1 MTVTIVLPFINLTGG
16 VRVLLTY
23 ANALEQAGHRVTVV
37 YPSWPYR
44 FHFTRRQQWTE
55 FRKHSAAELRVPW
68 FELRSRLRRVPLV
81 AAAFLPRA
89 DVIVATAWPTA
100 HSVARLPASRG
111 RKVHVLMHHET
122 GTGPE
127 ARIRRTYSLPFYRIA
142 ISEMVRREVKAAFG
156 YEVEEVVPCGV
167 DPALF
172 YPDGAVDGS
181 SVLLLYHPDP
191 RKGAVDGL
199 EALNRLR
206 VRIPRLQ
213 VRVCGTI
220 QPASLPGWMSF
231 RFHPPDA
238 DLRRMYS
245 ESNVLLYPSRYE
257 GFGLPPLEAM
267 ACGCPSVT
275 TAVGAIPE
283 FAADRRDA
291 LIVRAGDIDAMVARL
306 EEVLLDAALR
316 RRLSEEGRRTADRYS
331 VARTAP
337 LFVAALERA
346 LATIA
351 VRA

>member
-1 MTVTIVLPFINLTGG
+1 VTITIVLPFINLTGG
-16 VRVLLTY
+16 VRMLLMY
-23 ANALEQAGHRVTVV
+23 ANALHDAGHIVTVA

-55 FRKHSAAELRVPW
+55 FRKHASAGPRVPW
-68 FELRSRLRRVPLV
+68 FALRARLLRVPFV
-81 AAAFLPRA
+81 STPFLPRA

-100 HSVARLPASRG
+100 HSVARLGASRG
-111 RKVHVLMHHET
+111 RKVHVVMHHEA

-127 ARIRRTYSLPFYRIA
+127 AWIRRIYSLPFYRVA
-142 ISEMVRREVKAAFG
+142 ISQQVRRELKDRFG
-156 YEVEEVVPCGV
+156 CDVEEVVPCGV
-167 DPALF
+167 DPSLF
-172 YPDGAVDGS
+172 YSDGAPEAA
-181 SVLLLYHPDP
+181 SVLFLYHPDP
-191 RKGAVDGL
+191 RKGAQDGL
-199 EALNRLR
+199 AAISRLR
-206 VRIPRLQ
+206 DRIPGVR
-213 VRVCGTI
+213 VRVCGTV
-220 QPASLPGWMSF
+220 QPPKLPDWASF

-283 FAADRRDA
+283 FATDRRDA
-291 LIVRAGDIDAMVARL
+291 LIVRPGDIDAMVARL
-306 EEVLLDAALR
+306 EEVLSDAALR
-316 RRLSEEGRRTADRYS
+316 RRLSEEGKRTADRYS

-346 LATIA
+346 SATIA
-351 VRA
+351 LRA

>member
-23 ANALEQAGHRVTVV
+23 ANALSDAGHQVTVV
-37 YPSWPYR
+37 YPCWPYR

-55 FRKHSAAELRVPW
+55 FRKQASAELCVPW
-68 FELRSRLRRVPLV
+68 FELRSRLVRVPLV
-81 AAAFLPRA
+81 SAAFLPRA
-89 DVIVATAWPTA
+89 DAVVATAWPTA

-111 RKVHVLMHHET
+111 RKVHVVMHHET

-127 ARIRRTYSLPFYRIA
+127 ARIRRIYALPFYRIA
-142 ISEMVRREVKAAFG
+142 ISEVVRRELKATFG
-156 YEVEEVVPCGV
+156 CDVEEVVPCGV
-167 DPALF
+167 DTTLF
-172 YPDGAVDGS
+172 YPDGEVDRS

-191 RKGAVDGL
+191 RKGAADGL

-206 VRIPRLQ
+206 ARIPGLH
-213 VRVCGTI
+213 VRVCGTV
-220 QPASLPGWMSF
+220 QPAYLPGWMSF

-238 DLRRMYS
+238 ELRRMYS
-245 ESNVLLYPSRYE
+245 ESMVLLYPSRYE

-283 FAADRRDA
+283 FATDRRDA
-291 LIVRAGDIDAMVARL
+291 LMVAAGDVDGMVARL
-306 EEVLLDAALR
+306 EQVLVDATLR
-316 RRLSEEGRRTADRYS
+316 RRLSEEGRRTANRYS

-346 LATIA
+346 SATISG
-351 VRA
+351 RA